1 MIPAGIEWHDSG
13 YFCFSTAT
21 ICAKGVAGDVAA
33 LAEFARRAGVL
44 NTSRVV
50 YRASDAFGDIG
61 YDPEVW
67 SLARHCFEDAFE
79 RKRADQTALSQL
91 RLAAQSL
98 PSDRKALVQLAK
110 ARAAVLNEVAP
121 LVPSPR
127 VFDTHTAGVIVAE
140 RHAMRGFAAWVDWIC
155 PEQVVA
161 TSARAWNDI
170 DRTPP
175 RSSVV
180 DIAAALA
187 TSDLSQW
194 VDEMSREVD
203 PVVAFRVEGP
213 AGPIYE
219 VGTGTHRAHAARLF
233 GLPCLLALVKPAGL
247 PVAVRPADREV
258 SAVWSGLLDRGI
270 LQADVS
276 DDNWWYVGSVVGEWM
291 LAAPSVATRV
301 NMAYE
306 RLYPGALPEATGLT
320 VAELTNPGLWRRAL
334 GGRRGWWG
342 RPWPWARKE
351 TPDSRPVMV
360 SANKTKE
367 FAGDGY

>member
-1 MIPAGIEWHDSG
+1 MMPAGIEWHDSG
-13 YFCFSTAT
+13 YFCFSTAA
-21 ICAKGVAGDVAA
+21 ICAKGVAGDIAA

-79 RKRADQTALSQL
+79 RKRADKTALSQL
-91 RLAAQSL
+91 RLAAESL
-98 PSDRKALVQLAK
+98 PTDRKALVQLAN
-110 ARAAVLNEVAP
+110 ARASVLNDVAP

-127 VFDTHTAGVIVAE
+127 VFDTYTAGVIVAQ
-140 RHAMRGFAAWVDWIC
+140 RHAMRGFAAWVDWVS
-155 PEQVVA
+155 PEKVVA
-161 TSARAWNDI
+161 TSARAWNNI

-180 DIAAALA
+180 DIAGGLT
-187 TSDLSQW
+187 TSDLGQW
-194 VDEMSREVD
+194 VEQMSPEID

-247 PVAVRPADREV
+247 PVAVRPADLEV

-270 LQADVS
+270 LQAEVS

-291 LAAPSVATRV
+291 LAAPSVATQV
-301 NMAYE
+301 NSAYE
-306 RLYPGALPEATGLT
+306 RLYPGALSEATGLT
-320 VAELTNPGLWRRAL
+320 VAELTNPGLWSRAL
-334 GGRRGWWG
+334 GGRGGWWG
-342 RPWPWARKE
+342 RP
-351 TPDSRPVMV
+351 VV
-360 SANKTKE
+360 SGWQRRAGS
-367 FAGDGY
+367 ASGDGIR

>member
-1 MIPAGIEWHDSG
+1 M
-13 YFCFSTAT
+13 
-21 ICAKGVAGDVAA
+21 AA
-33 LAEFARRAGVL
+33 A
-44 NTSRVV
+44 
-50 YRASDAFGDIG
+50 
-61 YDPEVW
+61 
-67 SLARHCFEDAFE
+67 
-79 RKRADQTALSQL
+79 
-91 RLAAQSL
+91 SL
-98 PSDRKALVQLAK
+98 PTDRKALVELAK
-110 ARAAVLNEVAP
+110 ARATVLNEVAP

-127 VFDTHTAGVIVAE
+127 VFDTHTSGVIVAT
-140 RHAMRGFAAWVDWIC
+140 RHALRGFAAWVDWVS

-187 TSDLSQW
+187 TSDLGQW
-194 VDEMSREVD
+194 VEEMSPEVD

-233 GLPCLLALVKPAGL
+233 SLPCLLALVKPAGL
-247 PVAVRPADREV
+247 PVAVRPADREA
-258 SAVWSGLLDRGI
+258 SAVWSGLLDRGL
-270 LQADVS
+270 LQAEVS

-301 NMAYE
+301 NSAYD
-306 RLYPGALPEATGLT
+306 RLYPGALPEATGLK
-320 VAELTNPGLWRRAL
+320 VAELTNPELWRRAL

-342 RPWPWARKE
+342 RPVGSGSQRN
-351 TPDSRPVMV
+351 VG
-360 SANKTKE
+360 SA
-367 FAGDGY
+367 AGR

>member
-1 MIPAGIEWHDSG
+1 MTTTPAIAGGSPRPSTYPIPGIEWHDSG
-13 YFCFSTAT
+13 YFCFSTDT
-21 ICAKGVAGDVAA
+21 ICVKGIAGDIAV

-50 YRASDAFGDIG
+50 YRASDGFDDIG

-67 SLARHCFEDAFE
+67 SLARHCFEDAFA
-79 RKRADQTALSQL
+79 RKRGHKTALSQL
-91 RLAAQSL
+91 RLAAEGL
-98 PSDRKALVQLAK
+98 PTDRKRLVQLAK
-110 ARAAVLNEVAP
+110 ARASALNEVAP

-127 VFDTHTAGVIVAE
+127 VFDTHTAGVLVAE
-140 RHAMRGFAAWVDWIC
+140 RHAMRGFAAWVDWIS

-180 DIAAALA
+180 DVAAALG
-187 TSDLSQW
+187 TSDLGQW
-194 VDEMSREVD
+194 VEQMSPEID
-203 PVVAFRVEGP
+203 PIVAFRVEGP

-258 SAVWSGLLDRGI
+258 SAVWSGLVGRGI
-270 LQADVS
+270 LQAEVS
-276 DDNWWYVGSVVGEWM
+276 DENWWYVESVVGEWM
-291 LAAPSVATRV
+291 LAAPSVATQV
-301 NMAYE
+301 NSAYE
-306 RLYPGALPEATGLT
+306 RLYPGALSEATGLT
-320 VAELTNPGLWRRAL
+320 VAELTHPGLWKRAL
-334 GGRRGWWG
+334 GGQRGWW
-342 RPWPWARKE
+342 R
-351 TPDSRPVMV
+351 RPVV
-360 SANKTKE
+360 S
-367 FAGDGY
+367 GSQGR